1 MVNVSNLM
9 KWSKGR
15 KVETLK
21 GLLKRLKG
29 IWFQGTTSSVGCL
42 THQLSGLV
50 SINFLVQ
57 LLDLICGTG
66 VIEEKCSA
74 MHHLV

>member
-1 MVNVSNLM
+1 M

-21 GLLKRLKG
+21 GFLKRLKG
-29 IWFQGTTSSVGCL
+29 IWFEGSTSSVGCL

-50 SINFLVQ
+50 SINATRLN
-57 LLDLICGTG
+57 LWNRN
-66 VIEEKCSA
+66 
-74 MHHLV
+74 H

>member
-1 MVNVSNLM
+1 M
-9 KWSKGR
+9 KWSEGR

-21 GLLKRLKG
+21 GLLNRLKG
-29 IWFQGTTSSVGCL
+29 IWFEGPTSSVGGP

-57 LLDLICGTG
+57 LLALN
-66 VIEEKCSA
+66 
-74 MHHLV
+74 H